1 MNLTGI
7 KLRCFLNYPLAI
19 ALQSHIEIRYR
30 VSEETYPGNKKS
42 DRLRSLF
49 LK

>member
-7 KLRCFLNYPLAI
+7 KLRYFLNYRLAN
-19 ALQSHIEIRYR
+19 AHHSHSEIHDRISKEAY
-30 VSEETYPGNKKS
+30 SGNKKS